1 MAQTLDSQGNVVQN
15 GFSTNQTPAQ
25 FATAN
30 IPTAISASSLATPQ
44 SPIPVTQPDYNISGL
59 TSQAA
64 QAGAYTNNAATTAQQ
79 QAEAFAK
86 QQEQASRD
94 SLTQANSTLGALQAS
109 SGSKGADIASAYN
122 QAGTGGQSVNTLAD
136 RLRQLNAQSTALGY
150 ENTIIPSQLQNQ
162 VVGQGVT
169 DRGLAPLQAGAI
181 RNNLIQQATIAMQSA
196 ITKADYDSAKSYA
209 DQIVEAKYSQKLA
222 DIEAAKTNLENLKE
236 NLTAAE
242 KKTAQARLER
252 LNNDKLNQELQ
263 RDQEKNISDIG
274 LTLRKYGVADSVVND
289 VLNNSSSVN
298 DALIRAG
305 NNLQDPRAKLELQS
319 LRADIAYK
327 EAQARKA
334 DREATLSKEPT
345 AAEKKASAQAVASA
359 QASRQAAQDKVETV
373 DSILNYNLGI
383 NARVGTNV
391 LTRGIVGPAIGGAIA
406 GTPLGPVGAVV
417 GAIAGSGKGIAS
429 SVSGQGQQLSGAV
442 HQLTSGLT
450 LQTLIEAKQ
459 NGATFGSLTDGERE
473 LIASAA
479 TKLND
484 WEIKDGKGRPTGY
497 WDIDEKSFKQEIKT
511 IQNLSKRALLKS
523 QGTLISPDESSQL
536 DGYFPQEQPTA
547 NQYYQ

>member
-25 FATAN
+25 FASAN

-44 SPIPVTQPDYNISGL
+44 SPIPVTQPNYNISGL

-162 VVGQGVT
+162 VAGQGVT

-196 ITKADYDSAKSYA
+196 IVSADYESAKNYA

-222 DIEAAKTNLENLKE
+222 DIEAAKTNIANIQDQ
-236 NLTAAE
+236 LTAAE
-242 KKTAQARLER
+242 KKTAQATLER

-345 AAEKKASAQAVASA
+345 VAEKKASAQAVASA

-373 DSILNYNLGI
+373 DTILNYNLGI

-406 GTPLGPVGAVV
+406 GAPLGPVGAVV
-417 GAIAGSGKGIAS
+417 GAFAAGGKGIAS

-450 LQTLIEAKQ
+450 LQTLIDAKQ
-459 NGATFGSLTDGERE
+459 NGATFGSLTDGERV

-484 WEIKDGKGRPTGY
+484 WEIKDAKGNPTGY
-497 WDIDEKSFKQEIKT
+497 WNIDEKSFKQEIKV
-511 IQNLSKRALLKS
+511 IQDISKRALLKS
-523 QGTLISPDESSQL
+523 QGTLISSDESSQL
-536 DGYFPQEQPTA
+536 DGYFQEEQPTA

>member
-44 SPIPVTQPDYNISGL
+44 SPIPVTQPNYN
-59 TSQAA
+59 TPTQATQAA
-64 QAGAYTNNAATTAQQ
+64 QAGAYINNGSITAQQ

-86 QQEQASRD
+86 QQEQAARD
-94 SLTQANSTLGALQAS
+94 SVTQANSTVGALQAS
-109 SGSKGADIASAYN
+109 TGSKGTDILNAYN
-122 QAGTGGQSVNTLAD
+122 QQDASGNSVNSLAAK
-136 RLRQLNAQSTALGY
+136 LRGFSAQSQALSLDNLAKQEAEINKATGQNITQSAVSRNTADA
-150 ENTIIPSQLQNQ
+150 T
-162 VVGQGVT
+162 
-169 DRGLAPLQAGAI
+169 

-196 ITKADYDSAKSYA
+196 IVSADYNSAKSYA

-242 KKTAQARLER
+242 KKTAQATLER

-459 NGATFGSLTDGERE
+459 NGATFGSLTDGERV

-484 WEIKDGKGRPTGY
+484 WEIKDSKGNPTGY
-497 WDIDEKSFKQEIKT
+497 WNIDEKSFKQEIKT
-511 IQNLSKRALLKS
+511 IQDISKRALLKS